1 MLSKDLSPTNAPSSS
16 ISITTKASPIIK
28 TSTQSN
34 PGLSFFC
41 QPIVSLSK
49 PAKPAAQPMVV
60 SRINLPISRPK
71 EEEEEEEEE
80 GEYKKPHF
88 NPVPNKMG
96 IGIGTFMLR
105 GILSQQK
112 ALDEARVHRRIEDL
126 EIEKKSLLN
135 LNKTLES
142 VVKEQTN
149 TIIDLRKRLAAVEK
163 PLVPDL
169 DTAPS
174 KSGIMSS
181 HEEEE
186 DAAFEKIR
194 TMLIQL
200 IQQAQSAVSI
210 TASDDDSGHKKVIKP
225 KKPLT
230 PPTSPT
236 PNNNL
241 HRTTSKTSIHS
252 QPSHRTTS
260 RPSNSPT
267 LHRTTS
273 RSSINSQ
280 SSTLS
285 KRSSKFNIN
294 KSSKTPQVKKW
305 QN

>member
-149 TIIDLRKRLAAVEK
+149 TIIDLRKRLAAVE
-163 PLVPDL
+163 
-169 DTAPS
+169 
-174 KSGIMSS
+174 
-181 HEEEE
+181 
-186 DAAFEKIR
+186 
-194 TMLIQL
+194 
-200 IQQAQSAVSI
+200 
-210 TASDDDSGHKKVIKP
+210 
-225 KKPLT
+225 
-230 PPTSPT
+230 
-236 PNNNL
+236 
-241 HRTTSKTSIHS
+241 
-252 QPSHRTTS
+252 
-260 RPSNSPT
+260 
-267 LHRTTS
+267 
-273 RSSINSQ
+273 
-280 SSTLS
+280 
-285 KRSSKFNIN
+285 
-294 KSSKTPQVKKW
+294 
-305 QN
+305 